1 MAIVIAVMF
10 IIACVLPL
18 TSVFVN
24 AASKSDLEKQ
34 MQEKESQKASAKE
47 EIGFVDLKDK
57 IYSMLYGEICNYVF
71 PVSQVVLINELR
83 KAGCIQTEEW
93 LDDGV
98 HISARAV
105 GRLLAL
111 ASPFLVE

>member
-1 MAIVIAVMF
+1 M
-10 IIACVLPL
+10 
-18 TSVFVN
+18 
-24 AASKSDLEKQ
+24 
-34 MQEKESQKASAKE
+34 
-47 EIGFVDLKDK
+47 
-57 IYSMLYGEICNYVF
+57 F
-71 PVSQVVLINELR
+71 PVSQTLLINELR

-111 ASPFLVE
+111 ASPFVVE

>member
-1 MAIVIAVMF
+1 MEEK
-10 IIACVLPL
+10 LKNE
-18 TSVFVN
+18 SN
-24 AASKSDLEKQ
+24 QLEKLRL
-34 MQEKESQKASAKE
+34 KFPDALCISAKE

-57 IYSMLYGEICNYVF
+57 IYNMLYGEICNYII
-71 PVSQVVLINELR
+71 PVSQVILINELR
-83 KAGCIQTEEW
+83 KAGCILKEEW

-111 ASPFLVE
+111 ASPFIVE